1 MHIVHNLELVLL
13 CGDRRW
19 FSLRHPFFLQ
29 VEPRKYSIYREEA
42 VDAIT
47 EALDGS
53 LADEIVR
60 ENCCRALFILGG
72 RFSFSGELLTESWI
86 LKQAGFYDYDKVTLS
101 LHDEEDSLLV
111 DDASSMVKLITMFL
125 SV

>member
-1 MHIVHNLELVLL
+1 M
-13 CGDRRW
+13 
-19 FSLRHPFFLQ
+19 Q
-29 VEPRKYSIYREEA
+29 VEPRKYSKYREEA

-53 LADEIVR
+53 LADEKVR

-72 RFSFSGELLTESWI
+72 SFSFSGELLKDIWN

-101 LHDEEDSLLV
+101 LHNEEDSILG
-111 DDASSMVKLITMFL
+111 DDASSVVKSITMFPSLFHFSISL
-125 SV
+125 SLCLTFNCN